1 MRRSYQ
7 RAGTPGLNGKT
18 RPTFVRRAGP
28 YSGPAGLRS
37 TEVSATKFAL
47 IAAGVIA
54 GAFVVSWLVFA
65 FWRVRSEIKRRVAGE
80 APLRS
85 RRAAIWRDPGPTE
98 SLDLAA
104 GPGGRD
110 GAPAPPFEFV
120 EEHATGSF
128 PCISA
133 RDARGRM
140 WRVKWGHEVHTEAF
154 ATRFAWAAGY
164 FAEVNYFVPSGRIEG
179 VSTLQRAG
187 ECIAEDGSFQDARF
201 ELDEPGVV
209 KHFDEH
215 SWAWNDNPFVGTRE
229 LNGLKI
235 VMMLLSNWDNK
246 DVRDVARGS
255 NTAIFEYR
263 MDHDVLEARYL
274 IIDWGAALGT
284 WGSNVLSR
292 GRWDCEAYAAQTD
305 QFVLG
310 TDGDRVLWGYKGQRT
325 ADAVGD
331 ISRSDVQWIYKY
343 LRRLTDEQIAA
354 GLRASGGTES
364 EIAGFTAA
372 LRARLDRLKGIGQD

>member
-1 MRRSYQ
+1 
-7 RAGTPGLNGKT
+7 
-18 RPTFVRRAGP
+18 
-28 YSGPAGLRS
+28 
-37 TEVSATKFAL
+37 VSATRFAL
-47 IAAGVIA
+47 IALGIVA
-54 GAFVVSWLVFA
+54 GAFVVTWLVFG
-65 FWRVRSEIKRRVAGE
+65 FWRLRSGMRRRAAGD

-85 RRAAIWRDPGPTE
+85 RRAVIWRDPGPAE
-98 SLDLAA
+98 SIDLAA

-110 GAPAPPFEFV
+110 GAPAPPFHFV
-120 EEHATGSF
+120 EEHGTGTF
-128 PCISA
+128 PCVSV
-133 RDARGRM
+133 RDARGRI
-140 WRVKWGHEVHTEAF
+140 WRVKWGDEVHTETF

-164 FAEVNYFVPSGRIEG
+164 FVEVNYFVPSGTI
-179 VSTLQRAG
+179 TAATALQRASQ
-187 ECIAEDGSFQDARF
+187 CIDQEGQFRHARF

-263 MDHDVLEARYL
+263 MDRDVLEARYL

-292 GRWDCEAYAAQTD
+292 GRWDCAAYAAQND

-310 TDGDRVLWGYKGQRT
+310 VEGDSVLWGYKGQRT
-325 ADAVGD
+325 GDAVMD
-331 ISRSDVQWIYKY
+331 ITRSDVQWLYKY
-343 LRRLTDEQIAA
+343 LGGVSDAQLAA
-354 GLRASGGTES
+354 GLRASGATES
-364 EIAGFTAA
+364 EIADFTAA
-372 LRARLDRLKGIGQD
+372 IRARLDRLKEITASEPARS